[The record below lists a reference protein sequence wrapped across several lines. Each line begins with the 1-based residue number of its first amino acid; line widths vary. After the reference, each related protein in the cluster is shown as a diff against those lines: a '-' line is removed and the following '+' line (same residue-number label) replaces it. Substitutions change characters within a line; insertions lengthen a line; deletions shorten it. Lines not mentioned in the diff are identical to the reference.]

1 MVLKILF
8 VTINYA
14 PDLIGIPKYNGEL
27 AEWLAGQGHEV
38 TVITTVPYYPEWK
51 VKHGYKSWRWATE
64 TINGVTVIRVPTWIP
79 AVPTG
84 LSRLIHLASFGMAS
98 FVSAISQAVRM
109 RPDVVVGIEPT
120 LSAVPSVLLAAAVG
134 RSKSWLHV
142 QDFEVAAALAL
153 GMVKQGRMSRLA
165 IKADI
170 WLKRRFDLLSS
181 ISSNMVPRLI
191 AITGDSRN
199 VRLFQ
204 NWVECEKIYPM
215 TTVPEFRTRLGFTE
229 DHVVAL
235 YSGNMGNKQGL
246 SIIAEAAHAATL
258 SYPALRFVV
267 CGEGPAKGPMQE
279 ATEGLDNIT
288 FLPLQPF
295 DQFNNLLNSA
305 DIHLLPQRLAAADL
319 VLPSKLTGM
328 LASGRPTLACAE
340 AGTALY
346 EEVTDRGVCVE
357 PENPAKFSDAL
368 ISLAQ
373 SGDLRAQL
381 GKAAR
386 ERALSYWDKQAVM
399 LTIEEEI
406 LELCCS

>member
-1 MVLKILF
+1 MKFLF
-8 VTINYA
+8 VTINYT
-14 PDLIGIPKYNGEL
+14 PDFIGIPKYNAEL
-27 AEWLAGQGHEV
+27 AEWLVERGHAV
-38 TVITTVPYYPEWK
+38 TVITTVPYYPEWE
-51 VKHGYKSWRWATE
+51 VKHGYKSWRWTME
-64 TINGVTVIRVPTWIP
+64 NLNGVKIIRVPTWIP
-79 AVPTG
+79 KVPSG
-84 LSRLIHLASFGMAS
+84 LSRLFHLASFGAAS
-98 FVSAISQAVRM
+98 FLPAIWHSLRL

-120 LSAVPSVLLAAAVG
+120 LSAAPSVLVSAAVG
-134 RSKSWLHV
+134 CSKSWLHV

-165 IKADI
+165 TRADV

-191 AITGDSRN
+191 ATTGDSRN

-204 NWVECEKIYPM
+204 NWVECKKIYPM
-215 TTVPEFRTRLGFTE
+215 ATVPEFRTRLGFTD

-246 SIIAEAAHAATL
+246 SIIAEAAHAAAR

-267 CGEGPAKGPMQE
+267 CGEGPAKRRMQE
-279 ATEGLDNIT
+279 ATVGLGNIT

-295 DQFNNLLNSA
+295 DQFNDLLNSA
-305 DIHLLPQRLAAADL
+305 DIHLLPQRLGAADL

-357 PENPAKFSDAL
+357 PENPAKFTNAL

-373 SGDLRAQL
+373 SRELRVQL

-386 ERALSYWDKQAVM
+386 ERALSYWDKPAVM
-399 LTIEEEI
+399 LTIEEEL